1 MNKVIFYLLFIVL
14 ISSSFFGCEQKS
26 GNNIADEEVTF
37 NSELD
42 KITNEELLDILEKTK
57 ELEKQ
62 IIYSYD
68 KEVKTEVEFNYNQ
81 SYFEDTAYKAMSPY
95 ETVKKRMNAYG
106 EYYIDPPRIRTLSQ
120 MASYNKGANLKN
132 ELIEVEIGT
141 EFYIIPDLN
150 KVPTL
155 EYIDV
160 LSRKIINN
168 KLRTEIKITDKNTEY
183 NEIIYF
189 ILESG
194 NLKIDNRIKNEV
206 NSDLKNITDKEILEV
221 LKKSEEVYTRTH
233 SAFDMDEKIS
243 IENKTKDGQVEN
255 IDFYKT
261 VSPYD
266 TPEKRQEGM
275 SEFFIDTTH
284 FSKSFNEDGIENSG
298 KFNTL
303 YEESGE
309 YYFYPLQL
317 GIRGN
322 YSELVYRELTDN
334 KLKVITRGWL
344 IDSYSY
350 KEFIITKENDKVK
363 ILDSRPVQDHN
374 IDYKEAKRILIP
386 KIEEVF
392 SIINGNYSVSFK
404 DINEVDGVSI
414 NSKKVPAASTIK
426 IYVMVEAYNQVNNGR
441 INLNDT
447 ISLNDSM
454 KVQGSGKLQ
463 YEPSG
468 TKLRI
473 EELINL
479 MMVESDNTAANI
491 MIDKLGMDNINSTI
505 KALGGKDTE
514 LNRKM
519 MDLDALNKGIDN
531 YTSTDDLALI
541 LNKLYNGQAINS
553 KYDNKMLDIMKGHQ
567 LKSKIPN
574 KLPEGTIVAH
584 KSGEMGGIEND
595 AAIVYTDKGAYIL
608 CILTDNGTS
617 EEQVIAISDISREIY
632 NQYMEY
638 KTR

>member
-1 MNKVIFYLLFIVL
+1 MNKVIFYLLIIVL
-14 ISSSFFGCEQKS
+14 ILSGFVGCEQKI
-26 GNNIADEEVTF
+26 GNNIANEELTF

-42 KITNEELLDILEKTK
+42 KITNEELLDILGKTK

-68 KEVKTEVEFNYNQ
+68 KEVKNEVKFNYNQ
-81 SYFEDTAYKAMSPY
+81 SYFEETAYKAKSPY
-95 ETVKKRMNAYG
+95 ETVKNRMSAYG
-106 EYYIDPPRIRTLSQ
+106 EYYIDPPRIRALSQ
-120 MASYNKGANLKN
+120 SGSYNKGANLKN
-132 ELIEVEIGT
+132 ELIEIGN

-160 LSRKIINN
+160 LSRKVINN
-168 KLRTEIKITDKNTEY
+168 TLRTEIKITDKNTEY

-189 ILESG
+189 ILDSG
-194 NLKIDNRIKNEV
+194 NLKIDNRIKNEE
-206 NSDLKNITDKEILEV
+206 NSELKNITDKEILEV
-221 LKKSEEVYTRTH
+221 IKKSEMVYTRIH
-233 SAFDMDEKIS
+233 SSFDMNDKIG
-243 IENKTKDGQVEN
+243 IENETKDGQVEN
-255 IDFYKT
+255 IDLYKT

-266 TPEKRQEGM
+266 TPQKREDAI
-275 SEFFIDTTH
+275 SEFFIDVTH
-284 FSKSFNEDGIENSG
+284 FSKEFNVENIDIPG

-303 YEESGE
+303 YEQSGV

-322 YSELVYRELTDN
+322 YSELVSRELIDN
-334 KLKVITRGWL
+334 KLKVITRGWP

-350 KEFIITKENDKVK
+350 KEFILTKENDKVK
-363 ILDSRPVQDHN
+363 ILDSRPVQDYN
-374 IDYKEAKRILIP
+374 IDYKETKSILIP

-392 SIINGNYSVSFK
+392 STIDGNYSVSFK
-404 DINEVDGVSI
+404 DINEVDSVSI
-414 NSKKVPAASTIK
+414 NSKKAPAASTIK

-441 INLNDT
+441 VNLNDT

-454 KVQGSGKLQ
+454 KVHGSGKLQ

-468 TKLRI
+468 TKLSI
-473 EELINL
+473 EELIKL

-519 MDLDALNKGIDN
+519 MDLESLNKGIDN
-531 YTSTDDLALI
+531 YTSTDDLTLI
-541 LNKLYNGQAINS
+541 LSKLYNGQAVNS

-574 KLPEGTIVAH
+574 KLPEGTVVAH

-608 CILTDNGTS
+608 CILTDNGKS
-617 EEQVIAISDISREIY
+617 EEQVMAISDISREIY

-638 KTR
+638 KK